1 MQELKKETGE
11 VRALLLW
18 VVGGVLFLITVALYW
33 QTLGHGLLN
42 LDDYQYL
49 YGNERVE
56 KGLSIGNL
64 RWALCYTEQGFW
76 APLTWA
82 SYLFDFT
89 VFGGNYGAMHLHNV
103 VLHALNSVLLF
114 VFLVLLQKRWSIMV
128 SNSKKSAGVLVVCFI
143 SAAFWAWHPLRVEP
157 VAWIASRKDMVFAFW
172 ELLALVLWV
181 VRIGRTGWSGQVCYL
196 ASIGCFGLA
205 CMGKP
210 TAMTFPV
217 LAVLVDYLCCRRR
230 LVWGEYVVPGL
241 MALAVGLVGGLVQ
254 AEAGGTSAL
263 AHVPLYGRVL
273 NAVVALGRY
282 CLSSVWPSGL
292 AVQCLNRW
300 PEPPA
305 MLWEGLLASIV
316 FGCALIWAGL
326 SCWNR
331 DGLGTGWKRTE
342 VIEGQTEREGDGW
355 ARVVFVALG
364 FFAVC
369 VAPTLGIA
377 NFGYHA
383 LADRFTYLPA
393 VGFCILIG
401 AALQWG
407 FSFRRGMLL
416 AGLVAGFILTLLSW
430 ATFQQVA
437 IWGDE
442 RSLYEQTLK
451 VDGEKNHLAIQGL
464 GVYYYDRDH
473 DLDKELS
480 CFRRAIAL
488 NYEFA
493 SNIAV
498 LYVIALVERGEMDEA
513 RREASRFSEWSDREL
528 IRQQGMLPEAEQ
540 DLAPTRCF
548 ETQLI
553 YAAISIGDRD
563 YALAK
568 EHLQNV
574 LKGRPGDTFANYLMG
589 MALLKE
595 GDREGALGYWRKSLN
610 GNIKEYVQHRFL
622 TRRIAELENEIKVKK
637 EEGP

>member
-1 MQELKKETGE
+1 MDGLKKETGGLM
-11 VRALLLW
+11 ALLPW
-18 VVGGVLFLITVALYW
+18 VAGGVLFIVTMALYW
-33 QTLGHGLLN
+33 QTQGHGLLN

-49 YGNERVE
+49 YGNERVA

-64 RWALCYTEQGFW
+64 RWALGHTDQGFW

-89 VFGGNYGAMHLHNV
+89 LFGENYGAMHLHNV
-103 VLHALNSVLLF
+103 VLHALNGVLLF
-114 VFLVLLQKRWSIMV
+114 LFLFLLQKRWSIV
-128 SNSKKSAGVLVVCFI
+128 GSNSKKSAGVLVACFI

-172 ELLALVLWV
+172 ELMALVLWV
-181 VRIGRTGWSGQVCYL
+181 ARIGREGWRELAYYS

-217 LAVLVDYLCCRRR
+217 LAVLVDYLFRRR
-230 LVWGEYVVPGL
+230 LVWSEYVVPGL
-241 MALAVGLVGGLVQ
+241 MAFTVGLVGWLVQ
-254 AEAGGTSAL
+254 SEAGGTSAL

-273 NAVVALGRY
+273 NAAVALGRY

-305 MLWEGLLASIV
+305 MLWEGLLASII
-316 FGCALIWAGL
+316 FGCAMVWAGL
-326 SCWNR
+326 RCWHR
-331 DGLGTGWKRTE
+331 DGLGTGWNRAE
-342 VIEGQTEREGDGW
+342 AGDDSAESVGDGW

-364 FFAVC
+364 FFAVS

-383 LADRFTYLPA
+383 LADRFTYLPGL
-393 VGFCILIG
+393 GFSILIG
-401 AALQWG
+401 AALQWV
-407 FSFRRGMLL
+407 FSFGRGILST
-416 AGLVAGFILTLLSW
+416 GLVAGFILTGLSW
-430 ATFQQVA
+430 TTSRQVA

-442 RSLYEQTLK
+442 RTLYEQTLK
-451 VDGEKNHLAIQGL
+451 VDGEKNHLAVQGL
-464 GVYYYDRDH
+464 GVYHYEQDH
-473 DLDKELS
+473 DLDKVLS
-480 CFRRAIAL
+480 YFRRAIEL
-488 NYEFA
+488 NFEFA
-493 SNIAV
+493 SNVYV
-498 LYVIALVERGEMDEA
+498 LYVIALVERGEMAEA
-513 RREASRFSEWSDREL
+513 RREASRFAEWSDQEL
-528 IRQQGMLPEAEQ
+528 IRQRGMLSDAEQ

-589 MALLKE
+589 LVMIKE
-595 GDREGALGYWRKSLN
+595 GDRKGAIGYWRKSLN
-610 GNIKEYVQHRFL
+610 GNIKEYVRHRFL
-622 TRRIAELENEIKVKK
+622 MRRIAEMKNEKDAKK
-637 EEGP
+637 EETP